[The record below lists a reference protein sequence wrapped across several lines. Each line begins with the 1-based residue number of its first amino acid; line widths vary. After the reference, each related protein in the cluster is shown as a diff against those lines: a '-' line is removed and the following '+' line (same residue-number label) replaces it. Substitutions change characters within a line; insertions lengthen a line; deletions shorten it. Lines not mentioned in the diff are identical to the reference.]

1 MAEWHKRYSRDALN
15 GMRGLSLEERGFYNA
30 ALDLIYEEEGPITV
44 AALKHETKF
53 RDIRTFERL
62 MKALAG
68 KLVMTADGRIID
80 ERAMFELS
88 LMQASRDERRLTGK
102 GGAAKKK
109 ALKAWKADP
118 KQQGLFGDLS
128 PSRPEKPNENNEGG
142 KANLGHARGRARETA
157 PIEAQSDTSRQQDGH
172 LVGDCLST
180 RAENANEINGTP
192 QANLGHID
200 SDSEE
205 ESPPL
210 VPPPT
215 EKPRLK
221 SKRAQ
226 PLPPD
231 WQPPEPT
238 DRQRE
243 IIEAWPNGAYERE
256 IEKFTNNATEKGR
269 TALDWDAAFR
279 NWIINADEFRNR
291 NGGRHERSS
300 GWRFV

>member
-1 MAEWHKRYSRDALN
+1 MADWHKRYSRDALN

-53 RDIRTFERL
+53 RDVRTFERL

-68 KLVMTADGRIID
+68 KLVRTADGRIID

-88 LMQASRDERRLTGK
+88 MMRADSQNRKAAGSK
-102 GGAAKKK
+102 GGRKSAKRE
-109 ALKAWKADP
+109 WKEHP
-118 KQQGLFGDLS
+118 GQKEMFGNLS
-128 PSRPEKPNENNEGG
+128 PSRPEKPNENNDG
-142 KANLGHARGRARETA
+142 KAAKLAYAHTRTREA
-157 PIEAQSDTSRQQDGH
+157 EAAIGDELDTSREQDGH
-172 LVGDCLST
+172 LVADCLSIGP
-180 RAENANEINGTP
+180 ENANVFNGSE
-192 QANLGHID
+192 AAKLAHID
-200 SDSEE
+200 SDIEE

-210 VPPPT
+210 VPPLT

-231 WQPPEPT
+231 WEPPVPT
-238 DRQRE
+238 EKQRE
-243 IIEAWPNGAYERE
+243 IIEAWPKGTYETE
-256 IEKFTNNATEKGR
+256 IEKFTNNASEKGR

-279 NWIINADEFRNR
+279 NWIINADEFRQR
-291 NGGRHERSS
+291 TGGRHERAS
-300 GWRFV
+300 GWRF

>member
-1 MAEWHKRYSRDALN
+1 VAEWHKRYSRDALN

-44 AALKHETKF
+44 KALKHETGF
-53 RDIRTFERL
+53 RDVRTFERL

-88 LMQASRDERRLTGK
+88 LMQASRDERRTTGK

-109 ALKAWKADP
+109 AMKAWKEHP
-118 KQQGLFGDLS
+118 GQREMFGDLS
-128 PSRPEKPNENNEGG
+128 PTRDEKPNEINEGG
-142 KANLGHARGRARETA
+142 KANLGYAPAHTRGKA
-157 PIEAQSDTSRQQDGH
+157 PIGDESKPNRQQDAR
-172 LVGDCLST
+172 LVLDCLSIE
-180 RAENANEINGTP
+180 AEKANEINGTAS
-192 QANLGHID
+192 ANLGHID
-200 SDSEE
+200 SDSRE

-210 VPPPT
+210 VPPPS

-226 PLPPD
+226 PLPLD
-231 WQPPEPT
+231 WEPPVPT

-243 IIEAWPNGAYERE
+243 IIEAWPNGTYERE

-279 NWIINADEFRNR
+279 NWIINADEFRTR
-291 NGGRHERSS
+291 TGGRHDRPS
-300 GWRFV
+300 GWRF